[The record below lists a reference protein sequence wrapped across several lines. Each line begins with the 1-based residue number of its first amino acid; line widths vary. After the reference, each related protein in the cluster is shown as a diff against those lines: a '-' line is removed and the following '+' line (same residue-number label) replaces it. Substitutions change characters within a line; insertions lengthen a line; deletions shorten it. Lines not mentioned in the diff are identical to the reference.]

1 MPLTSLATKLMPKF
15 KSILLFVFIV
25 TAVHL
30 NLMASEQEATELS
43 ILKTS
48 PEAIIAKRVEGYV
61 DEYLPNFLE
70 KNHVPAATFILV
82 DKNGPL
88 LLKGYGKHSYE
99 NGNPIEPDKHLF
111 RIASI
116 TKTMTGLGV
125 MKLVNEGKIDLDADV
140 NQYFTRFQIPDT
152 FEQPITTRY
161 LLQHNSGISDEF
173 VSLSFTE
180 IAERRSMGDFLE
192 QHVPQRFFPPGK
204 YGSYTNRAFML
215 LGHMIEEVSGESYED
230 WMVENIFQPLG
241 MNNTRFSLT
250 EQQKPWFTVGTVY
263 VDGKYQK
270 YTSVDTISRPSGD
283 AISTATDMGRYASML
298 LNNGVIDGEVFL
310 KPETTEQIFSDCFTH
325 HEIFEKACLSF
336 ARTELPD
343 GTLRFQHSGN
353 YIGWRSDFAFF
364 PELGVG
370 YFVSTNGPAEYVSEF
385 RQGIAQAIT
394 NQIFDAKTIYKFADT
409 IDRADELTGN
419 YRTQFI
425 SSTFEKIYHLIVGD
439 SVVSLKDES
448 TLLFNGSEYKQISP
462 LVFRSTETGS
472 PLVFEANKDG
482 EIKRYLTPI
491 DWFSVGEKL
500 TGWQKAEFQIA
511 WLKYALI
518 LSGLLVILLL
528 IISLH
533 SPSRKKIINTNGKG
547 VYSFLLLT
555 NLLWISPLAVLW
567 LTDTTD
573 IMAIQMGL
581 SLPMKTAF
589 MLINLA
595 VLSTFIYWL
604 QGLPKLF
611 ISSQNF
617 ISRLVLIISMINT
630 AGLVFWVNYWNLI
643 SALA

>member
-1 MPLTSLATKLMPKF
+1 MLLTSLDTMFKLKI
-15 KSILLFVFIV
+15 KSMLLIVFVM
-25 TAVHL
+25 TAVNASL
-30 NLMASEQEATELS
+30 KASELKDNELD
-43 ILKTS
+43 IQKTS
-48 PEAIIAKRVEGYV
+48 GQDLIVERVETYV
-61 DEYLPNFLE
+61 DKFLPAFLE
-70 KNHVPAATFILV
+70 NNHIPAATFILV

-88 LLKGYGKHSYE
+88 VVKGYGKHSYE

-125 MKLVNEGKIDLDADV
+125 MKLVNEGKIDLDANV

-152 FEQPITTRY
+152 YEQPITTRH

-180 IAERRSMGDFLE
+180 IAVHRSMGDFLE

-215 LGHMIEEVSGESYED
+215 LGHMIEEVSGDSYED
-230 WMVENIFQPLG
+230 WMVENIFKPLG

-250 EQQKPWFTVGTVY
+250 EQQKPWFTVGTLY

-270 YTSVDTISRPSGD
+270 FTSQDTISRPSGD

-298 LNNGVIDGEVFL
+298 LNNGVIDGKVFL
-310 KPETTEQIFSDCFTH
+310 KPETTKQIFSDCFVH
-325 HEIFEKACLSF
+325 HEIFEKSCLSF
-336 ARTELPD
+336 AGTELPD

-370 YFVSTNGPAEYVSEF
+370 YFVSTNGPAKFVSEF

-394 NQIFDAKTIYKFADT
+394 NQNFDANTTYQFADK

-439 SVVSLKDES
+439 SIVSLKDES
-448 TLLFNGSEYKQISP
+448 TLLFNGSEFKQVSSR
-462 LVFRSTETGS
+462 VFRSTETGT
-472 PLVFEANKDG
+472 PLVFEASEGG
-482 EIKRYLTPI
+482 EIKRYLTPT

-500 TGWQKAEFQIA
+500 TAWQKAEFQIA
-511 WLKYALI
+511 WLKYATI
-518 LSGLLVILLL
+518 LSGLFVIFVL

-533 SPSRKKIINTNGKG
+533 SVSRKKIINTNGKG
-547 VYSFLLLT
+547 VYSFSLLT
-555 NLLWISPLAVLW
+555 NLLWVSPLAILW
-567 LTDTTD
+567 LSDTTD
-573 IMAIQMGL
+573 IMAIQTGL
-581 SLPMKTAF
+581 TVPMSTAF
-589 MLINLA
+589 ILINLA
-595 VLSTFIYWL
+595 VLSTLIYWL
-604 QGLPKLF
+604 ISLPRLF
-611 ISSQNF
+611 STSQT
-617 ISRLVLIISMINT
+617 ITSRLVIITSMINA

-643 SALA
+643 SVLA